1 MDDRT
6 LAIQVLSSLIKGASI
21 KNKSVRECLKAIDIF
36 ICNLSV
42 KETPSESTL
51 RLVVELLVEISSLIH
66 SGKENIHQE
75 DKIRLVLS
83 KPNLI
88 KDLCQKRINYY
99 QQ

>member
-6 LAIQVLSSLIKGASI
+6 IAIQVLSSLIKGASI
-21 KNKSVRECLKAIDIF
+21 KHKSTKECLKAIDIF
-36 ICNLSV
+36 ICDLSV

-66 SGKENIHQE
+66 SGELNIHQE

-83 KPNLI
+83 RPNLL

-99 QQ
+99 P